1 MVDACLRGT
10 CCECSGVLR
19 LVIHESTRP
28 EHYGSGWRM
37 YFTFAI
43 VPCAAIGVVLAI
55 VVNAVLHSAT
65 KRNLLEKK
73 LVVATLSGLSAGLLG
88 AYPLGFLCPL
98 LRYLLGSPP
107 PPAGAAC
114 IWRSC
119 SGASRGGGCMFS
131 EACALATGDS
141 TDAATERPAPAR
153 ECAPT
158 APRPSHA
165 PPPQASRSDPL
176 RRPRR
181 GT

>member
-1 MVDACLRGT
+1 MNTARNSSTSRSQSLAWWTLAYGALVA
-10 CCECSGVLR
+10 SAPGVLR

-88 AYPLGFLCPL
+88 AYPLGSFVSSAQIPIGLTT
-98 LRYLLGSPP
+98 
-107 PPAGAAC
+107 AAC
-114 IWRSC
+114 WSGLYLAIMFGGFSWWRVHVL
-119 SGASRGGGCMFS
+119 GG
-131 EACALATGDS
+131 
-141 TDAATERPAPAR
+141 
-153 ECAPT
+153 
-158 APRPSHA
+158 
-165 PPPQASRSDPL
+165 L
-176 RRPRR
+176 RTRDWRLDESSY
-181 GT
+181 